1 MPVDNPGVVDII
13 GIPPDKSLVAL
24 TISDH
29 LDWSDSHQHLT
40 VLQEKLNRYLAFI
53 ESGELLRKYPDATGK
68 PVSYAVVEVT
78 YLSEQLTTRSGT
90 EGAFSLKEAAPVC
103 GQAPPASVT
112 LLVQAD
118 EFRPKRQTLGFD
130 VSTIEV
136 RLEPREFRP

>member
-68 PVSYAVVEVT
+68 PVRIDVVFK
-78 YLSEQLTTRSGT
+78 YRPS
-90 EGAFSLKEAAPVC
+90 KEAERFLEEALTIITKAGFAFTWRV
-103 GQAPPASVT
+103 PA
-112 LLVQAD
+112 A
-118 EFRPKRQTLGFD
+118 
-130 VSTIEV
+130 
-136 RLEPREFRP
+136 